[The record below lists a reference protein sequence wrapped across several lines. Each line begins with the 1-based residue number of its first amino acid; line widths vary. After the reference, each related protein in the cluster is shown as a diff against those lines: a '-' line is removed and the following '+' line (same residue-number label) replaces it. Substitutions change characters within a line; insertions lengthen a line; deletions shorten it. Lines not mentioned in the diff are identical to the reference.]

1 MIHGED
7 TERLIAVMELW
18 HWFCLP
24 LPPFLSSDGEKF
36 GEMAPSRPLW
46 YFSVAVIL
54 LHWVIFQTY
63 FKSPFLLMRPC
74 TLLIF
79 LPLCIMNS
87 DRHAKSCFIFV
98 KLSTPKKQNEAIYF
112 HVQVSSSMVF
122 MREIST
128 FATQGKRE

>member
-1 MIHGED
+1 MIQRKD
-7 TERLIAVMELW
+7 TEQLIDIMELQ
-18 HWFCLP
+18 HCFCLP

-63 FKSPFLLMRPC
+63 FKSLFLSVRPC

-87 DRHAKSCFIFV
+87 DLHAKLCLILV
-98 KLSTPKKQNEAIYF
+98 KLGTPKQQNEAICF
-112 HVQVSSSMVF
+112 HIQVSSNIVL

-128 FATQGKRE
+128 FAAQGKSE